1 MDNYKMLKKLVAMAV
16 IALFVVGCAN
26 NSVSTKKKTN
36 EGRYKVD
43 QDYGPD
49 SEIDVS
55 HVKNAVPKVE
65 PLSRGG
71 NRSEYEVLGKNYKV
85 LPASKGFKERGGA
98 SWYGKKFHG
107 YLTANGEKY
116 DMFAMTAAHKS
127 LPLPTYLKVTNLAN
141 QKHVIVR
148 VNDRG
153 PFHKGRVVDLSYAAA
168 SKLGMLNH
176 GTAQVEIEAI
186 DPVQWSNSQSSEQN
200 KDDKS
205 AITLS
210 SSKLVVVDNLVA
222 AKPIGNNGQAK
233 KQLALAQQTTQAT
246 KNPNNLKQVDSYK
259 GIHYVQVGVYSTGQ
273 AAHAVTKKIDQ
284 FELPVLISEVSSTER
299 KLFKV
304 IVGPMQARSQT
315 SSVINDLAELGFP
328 GAHLIDLPK

>member
-1 MDNYKMLKKLVAMAV
+1 MNNYRMINKLVAFAFV
-16 IALFVVGCAN
+16 ALFVVGCT
-26 NSVSTKKKTN
+26 STSTKKKTN

-43 QDYGPD
+43 QDYGPNT
-49 SEIDVS
+49 EVDVS
-55 HVKNAVPKVE
+55 HVKNAIPKVE

-85 LPASKGFKERGGA
+85 LASSAGFKERGGA

-153 PFHKGRVVDLSYAAA
+153 PFHKGRIVDLSYAAA
-168 SKLGMLNH
+168 SKLDMLDH

-186 DPVQWSNSQSSEQN
+186 DPAQWDNESQSHVIK
-200 KDDKS
+200 KDNEN
-205 AITLS
+205 AITLNS
-210 SSKLVVVDNLVA
+210 SKKLVVVDNLA
-222 AKPIGNNGQAK
+222 SAKPIGNNAQAK
-233 KQLALAQQTTQAT
+233 KQLSLQPKTASNTTKTNNFKQA
-246 KNPNNLKQVDSYK
+246 DSYK
-259 GIHYVQVGVYSTGQ
+259 DIHYVQVGVYSTGQ

-284 FELPVLISEVSSTER
+284 FELPVLISEISSAER
-299 KLFKV
+299 RLFKV

>member
-1 MDNYKMLKKLVAMAV
+1 MNNYRMINKLVAFV
-16 IALFVVGCAN
+16 FVALFVVGCT
-26 NSVSTKKKTN
+26 STSTKKKTN

-43 QDYGPD
+43 QDYGPNT
-49 SEIDVS
+49 EVDVS

-85 LPASKGFKERGGA
+85 LASSKGFKERGGA

-153 PFHKGRVVDLSYAAA
+153 PFHKGRIVDLSYAAA
-168 SKLGMLNH
+168 SKLDMLDQ

-186 DPVQWSNSQSSEQN
+186 DPAQWDNESQSHVIKKNNEN
-200 KDDKS
+200 
-205 AITLS
+205 AITLNS
-210 SSKLVVVDNLVA
+210 SKKLVVVDNLLA
-222 AKPIGNNGQAK
+222 TKPIGNNAQAK
-233 KQLALAQQTTQAT
+233 KQLALQPKALPNTTKTNNFKQA
-246 KNPNNLKQVDSYK
+246 DSYK

-284 FELPVLISEVSSTER
+284 FELPVLISEISSAER
-299 KLFKV
+299 RLFKV

>member
-1 MDNYKMLKKLVAMAV
+1 MNNYQMLKKLVAITF

-43 QDYGPD
+43 QDYGPN

-168 SKLGMLNH
+168 SKLGMLDH

-186 DPVQWSNSQSSEQN
+186 DPVQWGNNQLLAQH
-200 KDDKS
+200 KDDKN
-205 AITLS
+205 ALTLS
-210 SSKLVVVDNLVA
+210 NSKKLVVVDNLVST
-222 AKPIGNNGQAK
+222 KPVGNNAQAK
-233 KQLALAQQTTQAT
+233 KQLALTQQTT
-246 KNPNNLKQVDSYK
+246 KIPNNLKQVDSYK
-259 GIHYVQVGVYSTGQ
+259 GIHYVQVGVYSTGK

-284 FELPVLISEVSSTER
+284 FELPVLISEISSTDR